1 VKGKTIMTLEELRKK
16 YENEAEQ
23 YHNEAMKENK
33 RAERYEGYRD
43 MYDEDTLNYT
53 RCAEIATE
61 ASKKARE
68 LFEKATI
75 CYKFLLDLLKLEK

>member
-1 VKGKTIMTLEELRKK
+1 MTLDELRKK
-16 YENEAEQ
+16 YESEAEQ

-33 RAERYEGYRD
+33 RAERYDGYRN
-43 MYDEDTLNYT
+43 MYDEDTLSYT
-53 RCAEIATE
+53 RCAEIAEE
-61 ASKKARE
+61 ANEKTRE